1 MLNNLSRRAALV
13 ALGAVAGASWIGSG
27 FVSMARALTTSEAE
41 KLVSNLVTEI
51 DKSINSGKTGQSL
64 YKDFERIFEKYGDVP
79 IIAQTVLGV
88 EWRSAS
94 SAQRRAFA
102 DAFKGYMARKYGK
115 RFHEFKGA
123 RIEVTGARPVKSFY
137 QVQAVAFLRG
147 NSPFRVVFLVSDRSG
162 KDKFF
167 NLIIEGVNMRIAEST
182 AIGSMLD
189 KRGGNLDAMIADLRK
204 AG

>member
-1 MLNNLSRRAALV
+1 MLNKLSRRTSLAVIVAA
-13 ALGAVAGASWIGSG
+13 AGASWLGSG
-27 FVSMARALTTSEAE
+27 LLSIARALTTADAE
-41 KLVSNLVTEI
+41 KLIGNLVAEI
-51 DKSINSGKTGQSL
+51 EGSINSGKTGQRL

-94 SAQRRAFA
+94 AAQRRAFA

-115 RFHEFKGA
+115 RFQEFKGA

-137 QVQAVAFLRG
+137 QVQSVAFLRG
-147 NSPFRVVFLVSDRSG
+147 NSPFQVVFLVSDRSG
-162 KDKFF
+162 KNKFF
-167 NLIIEGVNMRIAEST
+167 NLIIEGVNMRISESN

>member
-1 MLNNLSRRAALV
+1 MLNNLSRRATLSI
-13 ALGAVAGASWIGSG
+13 LGAVAGASWLGSG
-27 FVSMARALTTSEAE
+27 LVSMARALTTSEAE
-41 KLVSNLVTEI
+41 ILISKLVSEI
-51 DKSINSGKTGQSL
+51 DTSINSGKTGQSL

-115 RFHEFKGA
+115 RFQEFKGA

-147 NSPFRVVFLVSDRSG
+147 NSPFQVVFLVSDRSG

-167 NLIIEGVNMRIAEST
+167 NLIIEGVNMRISESS

-189 KRGGNLDAMIADLRK
+189 KRGGNLDAMIADLKK

>member
-1 MLNNLSRRAALV
+1 MLSNLSRRASLALI
-13 ALGAVAGASWIGSG
+13 GAAAGASWLGSG
-27 FVSMARALTTSEAE
+27 FLSMARALTTAEAE
-41 KLVSNLVTEI
+41 KLIGQLVAEI
-51 DKSINSGKTGQSL
+51 ESSINSGKTGQSL

-94 SAQRRAFA
+94 AAQRRAFA

-115 RFHEFKGA
+115 RFQEFKGA

-137 QVQAVAFLRG
+137 QVQSVAFLRG
-147 NSPFRVVFLVSDRSG
+147 NSPFQVVFLVSDRSG
-162 KDKFF
+162 KNKFF
-167 NLIIEGVNMRIAEST
+167 NLIIEGVNMRISESN